1 MLPVKCVYRRVHNK
15 SRRLRPLTFAQFKS
29 FAMYVSYYFNYLEA
43 HEISA
48 VLDFISVLGLCLWS
62 GSGMSGMCFIGLTLD
77 GLGVD
82 GLRFYDQ
89 YFTHGFNMNFWVFP
103 V

>member
-1 MLPVKCVYRRVHNK
+1 
-15 SRRLRPLTFAQFKS
+15 
-29 FAMYVSYYFNYLEA
+29 
-43 HEISA
+43 
-48 VLDFISVLGLCLWS
+48 
-62 GSGMSGMCFIGLTLD
+62 MCFIGLTLD